1 MTRRRLLRPRTA
13 GGVVLA
19 LSLVVTLPAAAAG
32 SRRPPGPNLVTNS
45 GFEDSALEGTPAA
58 PPGSLEHPLLPTG
71 WVFEG
76 ATVLFD
82 HSPVTFRSGKRGAA
96 ISGSLS
102 TNRQVCATGSCQPN
116 PVNPLRDVVYPY
128 YSLAPAWRTQAPVSV
143 TAGTQYLM
151 TAYVAWIVQTI
162 GEGARMS
169 IRWLDAGGL
178 PIALAPVAVKAA
190 RDVDSA
196 ELLWTRVAG
205 TAVAPPGAVSA
216 HLLFGATDDN
226 WTGQV
231 RYDDVYFGTAPTKK

>member
-1 MTRRRLLRPRTA
+1 MDLRRTRILGAAAVALCLL
-13 GGVVLA
+13 
-19 LSLVVTLPAAAAG
+19 VTLPAQAG
-32 SRRPPGPNLVTNS
+32 SDPRKPGPNLITNA
-45 GFEDSALEGTPAA
+45 GFEDSALEGPAA

-82 HSPVTFRSGKRGAA
+82 HSPVTYHSGKRGAA

-102 TNRQVCATGSCQPN
+102 TNRQICATGSCQPN
-116 PVNPLRDVVYPY
+116 PINPVRDVVYPH
-128 YSLAPAWRTQAPVSV
+128 YSLAPAWRTQAPVAV
-143 TAGTQYLM
+143 TAGTEYLM

-162 GEGARMS
+162 GEGTQMS
-169 IRWLDAGGL
+169 VRWLDASGL
-178 PIALAPVAVKAA
+178 PISLDPVVVKAA
-190 RDVDSA
+190 RDVDFT
-196 ELLWTRVAG
+196 ELTWTRVEG

-231 RYDDVYFGTAPTKK
+231 RYDDVYFGTAPTKKK